1 MFYLL
6 ALNYRMFLMVSGQV
20 APQEHMA
27 GQLEHPSREHLTRC
41 WAHAGGADGTCS
53 ILLKDQGNEGMNIRA
68 FQLFCCLRWCHCCD
82 PYPEDARPIECSTLL
97 GRHVKLFKVYTRKAN
112 WSAWPCQHWLW
123 IDIPWIDIPIHPP
136 GTFFGLKPEA
146 GLNVSGSRWISQR
159 CGHSFLGDG
168 LYWNQHMAHSCV
180 SIRINSHHGYLCF

>member
-1 MFYLL
+1 M
-6 ALNYRMFLMVSGQV
+6 
-20 APQEHMA
+20 
-27 GQLEHPSREHLTRC
+27 REWT
-41 WAHAGGADGTCS
+41 S
-53 ILLKDQGNEGMNIRA
+53 A

-180 SIRINSHHGYLCF
+180 SIRIMVICASNMLDPYTVFPYLLYIYILCIINIYIYLSLYHVV